1 MVAGRNGRSLGA
13 GGTYGHRL
21 LWPGSWDE
29 AAMTRLLWFGSI
41 ALTLLFSNTSS
52 ATPITLPRPCLA
64 SSLLSSEIGTT
75 CFIGDKAFAFF
86 GYNSG
91 AGGGAVAPT
100 ADQIT
105 FMPDANVAD
114 NPGFILSSSAFTL
127 TTTAVAS
134 FSGQLDFAVTI
145 PNTNQLDSISLL
157 FTGATATVVT
167 NLYPTVDGL
176 LAGCGSSVFAGVGA
190 FISNP
195 NPAGTGPCVAQT
207 GTQGFQALF
216 GVSATSSN
224 GLPVSG
230 SFDSV
235 EFNFHQVP
243 AAVSPTPEPSSVLL
257 FSTGLLGIFG
267 AARRKWRG

>member
-1 MVAGRNGRSLGA
+1 MRGGRNCRNRGA
-13 GGTYGHRL
+13 GGTYRQRL
-21 LWPGSWDE
+21 LWPGSWHD

-64 SSLLSSEIGTT
+64 SAPLSSEIGTT

-86 GYNSG
+86 AYNSG

-105 FMPDANVAD
+105 FMPDASVAD
-114 NPGFILSSSAFTL
+114 NPGFVLSSSIFTL

-134 FSGQLDFAVTI
+134 FSGSLDFAVTI

-157 FTGATATVVT
+157 FTGATTTVVN
-167 NLYPTVDGL
+167 NLFSTVDGGL
-176 LAGCGSSVFAGVGA
+176 SGCGSSVFAGVGA
-190 FISNP
+190 NITNP
-195 NPAGTGPCVAQT
+195 SPAGTGPCVAQT
-207 GTQGFQALF
+207 GTQGFQAGF
-216 GVSATSSN
+216 DVDAASSN
-224 GLPVSG
+224 GLPASG

-243 AAVSPTPEPSSVLL
+243 AAVAPTPEPSSVLL

-267 AARRKWRG
+267 AARRKWLG